1 MYKCREINS
10 KTEKDT
16 QINYKK
22 TQNNNEIKKL
32 LQSDRMT
39 KKSCKT
45 TKKRYK
51 TTFKR
56 LKRATETQ
64 NGQKKAQIQKEN
76 NHKETINVH
85 GERKIEHLK
94 KMQNVHVEKDAK

>member
-51 TTFKR
+51 TTIKR

-64 NGQKKAQIQKEN
+64 NGQKKNTNSKGKQSQRDNKCPW
-76 NHKETINVH
+76 
-85 GERKIEHLK
+85 
-94 KMQNVHVEKDAK
+94 

>member
-39 KKSCKT
+39 KESCKT

-51 TTFKR
+51 TTIKR

-64 NGQKKAQIQKEN
+64 NGQKKTHIQKEN
-76 NHKETINVH
+76 NQKGTINVH

-94 KMQNVHVEKDAK
+94 KMQNVHVEKDAT

>member
-1 MYKCREINS
+1 MTTRGCSRNTQRHNIRNQYKKVIYKCREINS

-39 KKSCKT
+39 KESCKT

-51 TTFKR
+51 TTIKR

-64 NGQKKAQIQKEN
+64 NGQKKK
-76 NHKETINVH
+76 HKFKRKTITK
-85 GERKIEHLK
+85 R
-94 KMQNVHVEKDAK
+94 Q

>member
-39 KKSCKT
+39 KK
-45 TKKRYK
+45 RYK
-51 TTFKR
+51 TTIKR

-64 NGQKKAQIQKEN
+64 NGQKKTHIQKEN
-76 NHKETINVH
+76 NQKGTINVH

>member
-1 MYKCREINS
+1 MIYKCREINS

-39 KKSCKT
+39 KK
-45 TKKRYK
+45 RYK
-51 TTFKR
+51 TTIKR

-64 NGQKKAQIQKEN
+64 N